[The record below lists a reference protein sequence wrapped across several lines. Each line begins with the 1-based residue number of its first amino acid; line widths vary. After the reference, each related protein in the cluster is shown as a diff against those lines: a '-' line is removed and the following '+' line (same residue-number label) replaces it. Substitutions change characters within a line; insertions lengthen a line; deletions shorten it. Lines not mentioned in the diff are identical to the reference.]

1 MKDISNNKKS
11 DEKVEKKAS
20 TISSTKNFIKKL
32 DFSQGLESE
41 KNDSEKPGDSEA
53 GTKDSK
59 QDNSTLPTVED
70 ILKLLK
76 VKDIESG
83 KNKLKII
90 IGIAAGSILILGG
103 IFFMTGSV
111 ETVAD
116 NVIFGEKAVFSVFLI
131 LLGILII
138 TGVLAQKFLNK
149 SFFKGINKEIESDKE
164 AASNPNKKN

>member
-1 MKDISNNKKS
+1 MKDVSNNKKS
-11 DEKVEKKAS
+11 DEKVEKKGS

-41 KNDSEKPGDSEA
+41 KKDSEKPGDSEA
-53 GTKDSK
+53 ETKDSK
-59 QDNSTLPTVED
+59 HESALPAVED

-103 IFFMTGSV
+103 IFFMMGSV

-138 TGVLAQKFLNK
+138 ASVLAQKFLNK

-164 AASNPNKKN
+164 ASSNPNKKN

>member
-1 MKDISNNKKS
+1 MKDDSNNKKS
-11 DEKVEKKAS
+11 DEKVEKKGS

-32 DFSQGLESE
+32 DFSRGLESE
-41 KNDSEKPGDSEA
+41 EKEFKDSPAETE
-53 GTKDSK
+53 DSK
-59 QDNSTLPTVED
+59 QDNSALPTVDD

-103 IFFMTGSV
+103 IFFMMGSV

-131 LLGILII
+131 LIGIII
-138 TGVLAQKFLNK
+138 IASVLAQKFLNK

-164 AASNPNKKN
+164 ASSNPNEKN